1 MNENKIN
8 TGAIFKNTKKTAQMH
23 PDYRGVVN
31 VDGKEK
37 ELALW
42 IKESKSGMKYFSVS
56 VSEPWVK
63 PAATAASDE
72 PLTDQD
78 DDLPF

>member
-1 MNENKIN
+1 MSDNKIN
-8 TGAIFKNTKKTAQMH
+8 TGAIFKNKNKTAPNH

-42 IKESKSGMKYFSVS
+42 LKESKSGIKYFSVS
-56 VSEPWVK
+56 VSEPYVN

-72 PLTDQD
+72 PLIAQD